1 MVCKGKTS
9 EKEAYIRRTIW
20 SSEKKNGGLWEI
32 KKKEYE
38 KWLNY
43 EGKQQKNYEKYLCVI
58 LFLIHHLSDNKQ
70 VIPKVWE
77 YEKWIWYIRFFFKF
91 GGNLTSRG
99 ISIPL
104 LRGVA
109 ESRGGK

>member
-20 SSEKKNGGLWEI
+20 SSEKKNGGGLWEI

-58 LFLIHHLSDNKQ
+58 LVLIHHLSDNKQ

-77 YEKWIWYIRFFFKF
+77 YEKWIW
-91 GGNLTSRG
+91 
-99 ISIPL
+99 
-104 LRGVA
+104 
-109 ESRGGK
+109 